1 MPSQQLYLYIPKLQL
16 FVSQYSAILGHV
28 HDFTSIQK
36 VLICV
41 SSAMDVIY
49 LLLKRA
55 YKVQNFPQ
63 TIEMKQ
69 TRDDSQLEPRSF
81 EVSLAT
87 Q

>member
-1 MPSQQLYLYIPKLQL
+1 
-16 FVSQYSAILGHV
+16 
-28 HDFTSIQK
+28 
-36 VLICV
+36 
-41 SSAMDVIY
+41 MDVIY